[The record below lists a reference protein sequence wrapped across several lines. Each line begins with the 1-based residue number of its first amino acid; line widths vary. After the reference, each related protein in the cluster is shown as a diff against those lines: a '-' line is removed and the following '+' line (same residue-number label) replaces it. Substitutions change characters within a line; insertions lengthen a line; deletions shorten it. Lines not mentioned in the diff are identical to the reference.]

1 MKTINQLIQ
10 SGRVHRKVYTEASIF
25 QAEMDKIFQAN
36 WVFLLHASQIPKL
49 DDYQTVRMGGRPL
62 IVVRK
67 GDDEFQALLNRCP
80 HRGAKVCRNDSGNSK
95 TFTCPYHGWKFR
107 NSGKAFV
114 IPGANA
120 YGEGF
125 DKDNFSMTA
134 IPRVESYRG
143 FVFATSN
150 ENAVSLEE
158 HLGSARQY
166 IDEWLAHQGGEIK
179 VSKSVQRYKIKC
191 NWKLVFDNAG
201 DGYHV
206 PFSHQ
211 SLIQMTTLRYGGGDM
226 QYFGNADE
234 TGMGLYA
241 LGNGHS
247 VIDQRPEMHKESGWD
262 QQRPQPGRES
272 YETHVRNNSS
282 QPARDLE
289 RAVGAGMNLNIFPN
303 LLLIGNQIQVIDPI
317 SVNETVLH
325 WHATLL
331 AGDNEELNAI
341 RMRTQ
346 EDFPIMGEVDDAAN
360 FESCQEGLETMPE
373 IEWIDISRHMNEG
386 ENACYQDVIQHKPT
400 SEIHSRH
407 YFDTW
412 LQLMSA
418 VNKENQ
424 SEV

>member
-1 MKTINQLIQ
+1 MKNINKLIQ
-10 SGRVHRKVYTEASIF
+10 PGRVHRSVYTDSEIYD
-25 QAEMDKIFQAN
+25 AEMENIFRAN
-36 WVFLLHASQIPKL
+36 WVFLLHESQIPNVN
-49 DDYQTVRMGGRPL
+49 DFQTIRVGGRPL

-179 VSKSVQRYKIKC
+179 VSKSVQRYEIHC
-191 NWKLVFDNAG
+191 NWKLIFDNAG

-211 SLIQMTTLRYGGGDM
+211 SLIQMTTLRHGGGDM
-226 QYFGNADE
+226 QYFGSADE
-234 TGMGLYA
+234 TEMKVYS

-360 FESCQEGLETMPE
+360 FESCQEGLESMPE
-373 IEWIDISRHMNEG
+373 IEWVDISRHMSDTEG
-386 ENACYQDVIQHKPT
+386 AGYDNILTNKPT
-400 SEIHSRH
+400 SEIHSRS

-412 LQLMSA
+412 KRLMTEEPDS
-418 VNKENQ
+418 ENL
-424 SEV
+424 EV